1 MIYFIRHAE
10 KLENSVHAELS
21 DKGLNDAFL
30 YGKYL
35 NSNNIKI
42 DRIVTSPI
50 NRCVQTAKK
59 ITEGYGTLLTIE
71 ESTLLGNPGTYIN
84 DGDDAMKIF
93 NEHSLVDIINMQLS
107 KQELD
112 GFNKIDEATQNLL
125 SFMKNKGDNVLY
137 ISHDAIITPFIH
149 YIENI
154 NSIEEK
160 DIIDFLCG
168 YSNEHKYLTS
178 FWKRTSKN

>member
-1 MIYFIRHAE
+1 MIYFIRHAA
-10 KLENSVHAELS
+10 KLGNSVHAELT
-21 DKGLNDAFL
+21 DKGLNDAFV

-42 DRIVTSPI
+42 DRIVSSPI
-50 NRCVQTAKK
+50 NRCVQTAKR
-59 ITEGYGTLLTIE
+59 IVEGYGTFLTIE

-84 DGDDAMKIF
+84 NGDDAMKIF

-107 KQELD
+107 KQELY
-112 GFNKIDEATQNLL
+112 GFNNIDEATQNLL
-125 SFMKNKGDNVLY
+125 SYMKKKGDNVLY

-154 NSIEEK
+154 DSIEAN
-160 DIIDFLCG
+160 DIVDYLCG
-168 YSNEHKYLTS
+168 YSNEYKYITS
-178 FWKRTSKN
+178 SWKRTSKN